1 MADTVVHALIVA
13 VCVLLAVAQH
23 GDVTAAL
30 IVGVLVVV
38 SLSALGVL
46 VGRRRWLAMAV
57 LCCAA
62 ALALP
67 GWSAL
72 LPVLGADVA
81 QRIVQGRWPRARRAR
96 IALAVVPCAASAVA
110 AMSALAHATA
120 VWPPTTATL
129 VALLL
134 VPLTA
139 ATSIAGWMRAAGRDA
154 QRRYRALADLRRERL
169 RLTHARINDVEASR
183 ASDLR
188 RARLSERIRIAREI
202 HDNVGHTLTRAIMMT
217 QADQVVATTLGD
229 DMHAAQFA
237 QIGATLDEA
246 MTMIRR
252 SVHDLKDEGTDFQGM
267 MEDAAAVPEGA
278 ALQVRLDDGIRQA
291 PSALAHCFAAVIR
304 EALTNTVRH
313 GTARE
318 ATVRLIDL
326 PGLWQLVVQDDGGK
340 PERTAPRGGIGL
352 ADIEERARALGGTA
366 TCGPYAQGWRVFVS
380 VPKTTAGD
388 ARETAA
394 SAPAYATE
402 RTEE

>member
-1 MADTVVHALIVA
+1 
-13 VCVLLAVAQH
+13 
-23 GDVTAAL
+23 
-30 IVGVLVVV
+30 
-38 SLSALGVL
+38 
-46 VGRRRWLAMAV
+46 
-57 LCCAA
+57 
-62 ALALP
+62 
-67 GWSAL
+67 
-72 LPVLGADVA
+72 
-81 QRIVQGRWPRARRAR
+81 
-96 IALAVVPCAASAVA
+96 
-110 AMSALAHATA
+110 
-120 VWPPTTATL
+120 
-129 VALLL
+129 
-134 VPLTA
+134 
-139 ATSIAGWMRAAGRDA
+139 
-154 QRRYRALADLRRERL
+154 
-169 RLTHARINDVEASR
+169 
-183 ASDLR
+183 
-188 RARLSERIRIAREI
+188 
-202 HDNVGHTLTRAIMMT
+202 MMT

-304 EALTNTVRH
+304 EALTNTVRR

-340 PERTAPRGGIGL
+340 PARTAPRGGIGL